1 MGRTALPG
9 MWTIATIHGTD
20 TGDPCLSAVRQ
31 RLAAS
36 MAMNPA
42 MAEET
47 RHRKH
52 TMLEENTRRDFLD
65 VAVQAADVG
74 SN

>member
-1 MGRTALPG
+1 
-9 MWTIATIHGTD
+9 
-20 TGDPCLSAVRQ
+20 
-31 RLAAS
+31 
-36 MAMNPA
+36 MAMKLA

-47 RHRKH
+47 GRRKH
-52 TMLEENTRRDFLD
+52 TMLEENTHRDFLD